1 MCTNKYKWH
10 LIMVLICISL
20 TISFAEHLF
29 MYLLT
34 IFISLGKCLSRFS
47 DNFLLRWFVFLLL
60 LSYISYLC
68 ILNINPL
75 LNIWFANMFSHSV
88 GCFSFWWWFPL
99 LCRCFLVL
107 CGPVCL
113 FLLLLLLVL
122 ESGFYKKSSLRPI
135 CQRAYYQYFLP
146 GVLWFQVLHLSL

>member
-20 TISFAEHLF
+20 TVLLNVFLCTYWPSL
-29 MYLLT
+29 YLWGNVCPDSVT
-34 IFISLGKCLSRFS
+34 IFYSGGLS
-47 DNFLLRWFVFLLL
+47 FLLL

-75 LNIWFANMFSHSV
+75 LNIWFANMFSRSV

-99 LCRCFLVL
+99 LCRGFLVL

-122 ESGFYKKSSLRPI
+122 ESGFYKKPSLRPI
-135 CQRAYYQYFLP
+135 CQRAYYQYFLFLFLFFFLE
-146 GVLWFQVLHLSL
+146 VTYV